1 MKDKLFISAVL
12 FACLT
17 ILGCSDDK
25 ITSKLPV
32 FDKLTTDREIYSPGE
47 TVQTT
52 LTFSYSGYYVKGVYK
67 YNVTPGG
74 LSGSFELGASES
86 TSHTFNI
93 TAPREPGDYTITLKC
108 TSVAAYAGESL
119 FLDPAP
125 MGSVSTTFTV
135 Q

>member
-1 MKDKLFISAVL
+1 MKDKLFIFAVIA
-12 FACLT
+12 ACLT
-17 ILGCSDDK
+17 IFGCSDDK

-32 FDKLTTDREIYSPGE
+32 FDKLTTDRELYSAGD
-47 TVQTT
+47 TVKTT

-67 YNVTPGG
+67 FNVAPVG

-93 TAPREPGDYTITLKC
+93 IAPDEPGDYTITLKC
-108 TSVAAYAGESL
+108 TSMAAYAGDAL
-119 FLDPAP
+119 YLDPAP
-125 MGSVSTTFTV
+125 MGSVSATFTV